1 MNLLPFGTTIM
12 PMEPISTF
20 YDDLGTKAYKRIKE
34 MIVSGELK
42 PGQKLLQE
50 EMANLLGVSRTPLLQ
65 AIGKLERENLV
76 LTIPRRG
83 SHVRHFS
90 EQEFLDVF
98 DIRGQLEPMG
108 AYQAAKHIDDDGL
121 ELLANLIEC
130 QRRAASHNKAHEL
143 HEADKEFHLAIMR
156 SSGNHFLHDILRAYA
171 NALCDSERL
180 LKSPQQRI
188 DEHENILSALR
199 EHDPLS
205 ARELMYYHIN
215 GGARAKLESLLGKKG
230 KQVDDTED

>member
-1 MNLLPFGTTIM
+1 
-12 PMEPISTF
+12 MEPISTF
-20 YDDLGTKAYKRIKE
+20 YDDLGTKAHKRIKE
-34 MIVSGELK
+34 MIVNGELK

-76 LTIPRRG
+76 TTIPRRG

-108 AYQAAKHIDDDGL
+108 AYLAAQYIDDDGL
-121 ELLANLIEC
+121 QKLADLITQQRWAVSHALGPELF
-130 QRRAASHNKAHEL
+130 
-143 HEADKEFHLAIMR
+143 EADIEFHLTIMR
-156 SSGNHFLHDILRAYA
+156 SSRNQFLCDILKAYA

-180 LKSPQQRI
+180 LKSPEQRL
-188 DEHENILSALR
+188 DEHENILAALR
-199 EHDPLS
+199 EHDPFS
-205 ARELMYYHIN
+205 SRELMYYHIN

-230 KQVDDTED
+230 RKVNDTED